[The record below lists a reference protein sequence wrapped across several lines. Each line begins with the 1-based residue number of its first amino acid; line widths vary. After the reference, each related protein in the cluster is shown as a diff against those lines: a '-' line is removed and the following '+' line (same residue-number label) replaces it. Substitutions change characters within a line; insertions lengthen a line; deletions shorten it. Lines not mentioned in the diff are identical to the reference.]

1 MRYDAVIIG
10 GGLSAMVCG
19 IALQSRGLRTAMVS
33 AGQSALHFSSGSFS
47 LLNILPNAH
56 SVDRPLEVLDALS
69 PSHPYSKIGSQKVRE
84 YALATPSF
92 FAECGSRLYGD
103 PEQNSWRHC
112 ATGQRKRAWLALE
125 DTLLMPSEEYNIGRK
140 ALIIG
145 IYGYLDFY
153 SSLVADKL
161 SSYGTECRCEQI
173 RPAALE
179 SLLSSPS
186 EMRSVNIA
194 RRLADRNVLK
204 QLCDSVKG
212 LIKDEDV
219 VILPQVFG
227 LENVDDLQFIK
238 DEVGREVVFIG
249 TMIPSVPGLRLQMQL
264 RRRYE
269 QTGGMLLAGDSVTGG
284 EFSEGTLASVNTSNL
299 GDYAL
304 RADAFVLASGS
315 FFGRGL
321 HSDHDGVYESIFALD
336 VDYEHDR
343 GLWCRRNFYSSQPY
357 MSFGV
362 ATDSQLHPSL
372 NGRRVENLYAV
383 GSVLSGS
390 NSMNEGSGAG
400 TAIISAMCVADN
412 ICKGR

>member
-19 IALQSRGLRTAMVS
+19 IALQSKGLRTAMVS
-33 AGQSALHFSSGSFS
+33 AGQSAMHFSSGSFS
-47 LLNILPNAH
+47 LLNILPDAH

-69 PSHPYSKIGSQKVRE
+69 PAHPYSKMGSERVRE
-84 YALATPSF
+84 YALATPAF
-92 FAECGSRLYGD
+92 FSECGVRLYGN
-103 PEQNSWRHC
+103 PERNSWRHS

-145 IYGYLDFY
+145 LYGYLDFY
-153 SSLVADKL
+153 STLIADKL
-161 SSYGTECRCEQI
+161 ASYGTACRCEQI
-173 RPAALE
+173 RPAATE

-194 RRLADRNVLK
+194 RRFGDRNVLK
-204 QLCDSVKG
+204 QFCDSVKA
-212 LIKDEDV
+212 LLQDEDT

-227 LENVDDLQFIK
+227 LENADDLQFIR
-238 DEVGREVVFIG
+238 DEVGRDVVFIG

-269 QTGGMLLAGDSVTGG
+269 QTGGMLLTGDSVTGG
-284 EFSEGTLASVNTSNL
+284 EFSDGTLQSVTTSNL

-304 RADAFVLASGS
+304 RADAFALASGS

-321 HSDHDGVYESIFALD
+321 HSDHDGVYESIFGLD
-336 VDYEHDR
+336 VDYAQDR
-343 GLWCRRNFYSSQPY
+343 SLWVRRNFYCSQPY

-362 ATDSQLHPSL
+362 ASDSQLHPSL

-383 GSVLSGS
+383 GSVLSGC

-400 TAIISAMCVADN
+400 VAILTAMCAADN

>member
-19 IALQSRGLRTAMVS
+19 IALQNKGLRTAMVS

-47 LLNILPNAH
+47 LLNILPDAR
-56 SVDRPLEVLDALS
+56 SVDRPLEVLGSLS
-69 PSHPYSKIGSQKVRE
+69 PSHPYSKIGPERVRE

-92 FAECGSRLYGD
+92 FAECGARLYGN

-125 DTLLMPSEEYNIGRK
+125 DTALMPSEDFNIGRK
-140 ALIIG
+140 ALIVS

-153 SSLVADKL
+153 STLIADKL
-161 SSYGTECRCEQI
+161 SSYGTSCRCEQI
-173 RPAALE
+173 RTSALE

-194 RRLADRNVLK
+194 RRLGDKNVLK
-204 QLCDSVKG
+204 QLCDSVKE
-212 LIKDEDV
+212 LLRDEDV

-238 DEVGREVVFIG
+238 DEVGRDVIFIG

-264 RRRYE
+264 RSRYE
-269 QTGGMLLAGDSVTGG
+269 KAGGMLLIGDSVTGG
-284 EFSEGTLASVNTSNL
+284 EFSEGALESVSTSNL

-321 HSDHDGVYESIFALD
+321 HSDHDAVYESIFSLD
-336 VDYEHDR
+336 VDYAHDR
-343 GLWCRRNFYSSQPY
+343 SLWVRKNFYCSQPY
-357 MSFGV
+357 MSYGV

-372 NGRRVENLYAV
+372 NGRAVENLYAV
-383 GSVLSGS
+383 GSVLSGC

-400 TAIISAMCVADN
+400 VAIISAMCAADN

>member
-19 IALQSRGLRTAMVS
+19 IALQNKGLRTAMVS

-47 LLNILPNAH
+47 LLNILPDAH
-56 SVDRPLEVLDALS
+56 SVDRPLEVLGSLS
-69 PSHPYSKIGSQKVRE
+69 PSHPYSKIGPERVRE

-92 FAECGSRLYGD
+92 FAECGARLYGN

-125 DTLLMPSEEYNIGRK
+125 DTALMPSEDFNIGRK
-140 ALIIG
+140 ALIISF
-145 IYGYLDFY
+145 YGYLDFY
-153 SSLVADKL
+153 STLIADKL
-161 SSYGTECRCEQI
+161 SSYGTSCRCEQI
-173 RPAALE
+173 RTSALE

-194 RRLADRNVLK
+194 RRLGDRNVLK
-204 QLCDSVKG
+204 QLCDSVKE
-212 LIKDEDV
+212 LLKDEDV

-238 DEVGREVVFIG
+238 DEVGREVIFIG

-264 RRRYE
+264 RSRYE
-269 QTGGMLLAGDSVTGG
+269 KAGGMLLIGDSVTGG
-284 EFSEGTLASVNTSNL
+284 EFSKGTLESVSTSNL
-299 GDYAL
+299 SDYAL

-321 HSDHDGVYESIFALD
+321 HSDHDAVYESIFSLD
-336 VDYEHDR
+336 VDYAHDR
-343 GLWCRRNFYSSQPY
+343 SLWVRKNFYCSQPY
-357 MSFGV
+357 MSYGV

-372 NGRRVENLYAV
+372 NGRTVENLYAV
-383 GSVLSGS
+383 GSVLSGC

-400 TAIISAMCVADN
+400 VAIISAMCAADN